1 VILVL
6 IVIVTVELGM
16 LGIALVVFGLMMTR
30 NLNRILFCLED
41 EQINTLEGQERD
53 GRDTKPIGELELRL
67 ETTVQLFKKPP
78 IIDNDL
84 SARFKRGKDA

>member
-1 VILVL
+1 
-6 IVIVTVELGM
+6 M
-16 LGIALVVFGLMMTR
+16 MGIALVVFGLMMIR

-41 EQINTLEGQERD
+41 EQINMLEGRERG
-53 GRDTKPIGELELRL
+53 GRDTEPMGELDLRL
-67 ETTVQLFKKPP
+67 ETTVQLFKKPT